1 MTYEELKEYA
11 LQYKN
16 AMLDAGYI
24 LEETVSDGYN
34 TGYYECSNKGND
46 KTVDIAGKHWRGAI
60 KAKSDD
66 ELDNIVEV
74 WAPRELDHPAGGWTW
89 YVLHDDPPSIP
100 HLEKVITFLI
110 NAYGLNTSIPSVDY
124 VELDDIVL

>member
-24 LEETVSDGYN
+24 RGETVSDGY
-34 TGYYECSNKGND
+34 YECTDKGND

-60 KAKSDD
+60 RAKSGN
-66 ELDNIVEV
+66 EPDNIFEV
-74 WAPRELDHPAGGWTW
+74 WAPWSIDNPTSEWTW
-89 YVLHDDPPSIP
+89 YRLNNDPPSIP
-100 HLEKVITFLI
+100 HLEEIITFLV
-110 NAYGLNTSIPSVDY
+110 NAYELNVSAPDDDY
-124 VELDDIVL
+124 IELDDLVL

>member
-24 LEETVSDGYN
+24 RGETVSDGY
-34 TGYYECSNKGND
+34 YECTEKGND

-60 KAKSDD
+60 RAKSGN
-66 ELDNIVEV
+66 EPDNIFEV
-74 WAPRELDHPAGGWTW
+74 WAPWSIDNPTSGWTW
-89 YVLHDDPPSIP
+89 YRLNNDPPSIP
-100 HLEKVITFLI
+100 HLEEIITFLV
-110 NAYGLNTSIPSVDY
+110 NAYELNVSAPDDDY
-124 VELDDIVL
+124 IELDDLLL

>member
-24 LEETVSDGYN
+24 LKDTVSDGY
-34 TGYYECSNKGND
+34 YECSEKGND

-60 KAKSDD
+60 RAKSND
-66 ELDNIVEV
+66 EPDNIIEV
-74 WAPRELDHPAGGWTW
+74 WAPLTLDDPKSGWTW
-89 YVLHDDPPSIP
+89 YRLYNDPPSM
-100 HLEKVITFLI
+100 EKVITFLV
-110 NAYGLNTSIPSVDY
+110 NAYELNVSTPGEDY
-124 VELDDIVL
+124 IELDDLVL